1 MNVASQRLVLTPV
14 TGVLIGAV
22 YIIGK
27 QLLMQGFSPIAVSF
41 VQVAG
46 ATVLL
51 QTALHARGLRPPTDA
66 PTLRFF
72 VVAAMI
78 AVVGSTLL
86 GNWVLARIPAGIFT
100 LLVTLSPLFTTLLN
114 AAVDRRLPPLPAL
127 VGTGLGLAG
136 VSLVLVPRAQA
147 VDPEQA
153 LALGI
158 ALAVP
163 VLLAAGNV
171 YRARNWPH
179 GVPAPVVSAG
189 TLGVQALALLPLFA
203 ALHDGADFARLGNV
217 WPLLALMVLVT
228 VAANVSAA
236 YLQRVADSVAFSQI
250 GYVIAL
256 TGLGL
261 GALLFDE
268 RLGWLFLPA
277 LVLVFS
283 GIVLVNRPLHP
294 ADPMDAM
301 NTGSAPAV
309 VATR

>member
-1 MNVASQRLVLTPV
+1 MHVATQRLILTLA
-14 TGVLIGAV
+14 TGVLIGGT
-22 YIIGK
+22 YIVGK
-27 QLLMQGFSPIAVSF
+27 QLLVQGFSPIAVSF

-46 ATVLL
+46 ATLLL
-51 QTALHARGLRPPTDA
+51 QTALHGHGLRPPTDA
-66 PTLRFF
+66 RTLRFF
-72 VVAAMI
+72 AIAATI
-78 AVVGSTLL
+78 AVIGSTLL

-100 LLVTLSPLFTTLLN
+100 LLVTLSPLFTSLLN
-114 AAVDRRLPPLPAL
+114 AAVDRRWPPLATL
-127 VGTGLGLAG
+127 AGTGLGLAG

-189 TLGVQALALLPLFA
+189 ILGVQALVLLPLFA
-203 ALHDGADFARLGNV
+203 GLHDGADLVRLGSV
-217 WPLLALMVLVT
+217 WPLLALLVLVA

-256 TGLGL
+256 TGIGL
-261 GALLFDE
+261 GALLFGE
-268 RLGWLFLPA
+268 RVGWLFLPA

-283 GIVLVNRPLHP
+283 GIVLVNRPARAAAPDRGDETL
-294 ADPMDAM
+294 ARV
-301 NTGSAPAV
+301 GAPA
-309 VATR
+309 R

>member
-1 MNVASQRLVLTPV
+1 M
-14 TGVLIGAV
+14 
-22 YIIGK
+22 
-27 QLLMQGFSPIAVSF
+27 
-41 VQVAG
+41 
-46 ATVLL
+46 
-51 QTALHARGLRPPTDA
+51 
-66 PTLRFF
+66 
-72 VVAAMI
+72 
-78 AVVGSTLL
+78 
-86 GNWVLARIPAGIFT
+86 LARIPAGIFT
-100 LLVTLSPLFTTLLN
+100 LLVTLSPLFTSLLN

-127 VGTGLGLAG
+127 AGTALGLAG
-136 VSLVLVPRAQA
+136 VSLVLVPRAQG

-179 GVPAPVVSAG
+179 RLPAPVVSAG
-189 TLGVQALALLPLFA
+189 TLSVQALVLLPLFA
-203 ALHDGADFARLGNV
+203 TLHDGADVVRLGSV

-228 VAANVSAA
+228 VAANISAA

-261 GALLFDE
+261 GALLFGE

-277 LVLVFS
+277 LVLVFT
-283 GIVLVNRPLHP
+283 GIVLVNRAGRP
-294 ADPMDAM
+294 ATTVQAVGTEPVPAV
-301 NTGSAPAV
+301 GSA
-309 VATR
+309 R

>member
-1 MNVASQRLVLTPV
+1 MNIATQRLILTLA
-14 TGVLIGAV
+14 TGFLIGGG
-22 YIIGK
+22 YIVGK

-46 ATVLL
+46 ATLLL
-51 QTALHARGLRPPTDA
+51 QTALRVRGMRLPTDGR
-66 PTLRFF
+66 TLRYFAI
-72 VVAAMI
+72 AAMI
-78 AVVGSTLL
+78 AVIGSTLL

-100 LLVTLSPLFTTLLN
+100 LLVTLSPLFTSLLN
-114 AAVDRRLPPLPAL
+114 AAVDRRWPPLPAL
-127 VGTGLGLAG
+127 AGTVLGLAG
-136 VSLVLVPRAQA
+136 VLLVLVPRAQA

-158 ALAVP
+158 ALLVP

-179 GVPAPVVSAG
+179 GVPAPMVSAA
-189 TLGVQALALLPLFA
+189 TLGVQALVLLPLFA
-203 ALHDGADFARLGNV
+203 SLHDGADIVRLGSA

-261 GALLFDE
+261 GALLFGE

-277 LVLVFS
+277 LVLVFT
-283 GIVLVNRPLHP
+283 GIVLVNHP
-294 ADPMDAM
+294 ARMAPAAPTTDLARAA
-301 NTGSAPAV
+301 SAPA
-309 VATR
+309 R